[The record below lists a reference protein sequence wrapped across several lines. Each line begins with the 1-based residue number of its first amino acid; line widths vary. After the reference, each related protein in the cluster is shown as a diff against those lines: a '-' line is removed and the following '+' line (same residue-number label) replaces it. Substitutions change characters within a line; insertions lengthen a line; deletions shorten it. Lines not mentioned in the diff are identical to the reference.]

1 MKLKTTICVTDPD
14 YFISELHNEI
24 LEINSNNIDNEL
36 IIIEFFKKW
45 DKKDKYTKVYALG
58 VLNVEVL

>member
-14 YFISELHNEI
+14 YFSPELHSEI

-36 IIIEFFKKW
+36 IIIEFFKKR
-45 DKKDKYTKVYALG
+45 DKKDKYTKVYALE

>member
-14 YFISELHNEI
+14 YFNSELHSEI

>member
-14 YFISELHNEI
+14 YFNSELHSEI

-36 IIIEFFKKW
+36 IIIEFF
-45 DKKDKYTKVYALG
+45 
-58 VLNVEVL
+58 

>member
-14 YFISELHNEI
+14 YFNSELHNEI

>member
-14 YFISELHNEI
+14 YFSSELHNEI
-24 LEINSNNIDNEL
+24 LEINSNSIDNEL

-45 DKKDKYTKVYALG
+45 GKKDKYTKVYALG